1 MTLLT
6 LFLGAQVACM
16 VGGVNISKD
25 NKHLNGDIDI
35 LVVTPGRM
43 QDHLSNTPGC
53 AYQMGQKH
61 IQMMTQTVR
70 M

>member
-53 AYQMGQKH
+53 VPIKWDKN
-61 IQMMTQTVR
+61 IFK
-70 M
+70 